1 MQILLIL
8 MFGATG
14 VLLRY
19 LINQGVGVDSP
30 YFFWSTISVNVT
42 GSLLIGIFYAA
53 QNSGSQ
59 MIPVS
64 LYIPLMAGLL
74 GGLTTFSG
82 FSLDTL
88 KLLQSGQ
95 AGMAIFNVGI
105 QVFCSLGFCYLGMR
119 CFPFF
124 SKIL

>member
-1 MQILLIL
+1 MQVLLIL
-8 MFGATG
+8 IFGSVG

-19 LINQGVGVDSP
+19 LISQGVGADSP
-30 YFFWSTISVNVT
+30 YFFWSTICVNIT

-59 MIPVS
+59 LIPMS
-64 LYIPLMAGLL
+64 LYIPLKVGLL
-74 GGLTTFSG
+74 GGLTTFSS

-95 AGMAIFNVGI
+95 AGMAVFNVGI
-105 QVFCSLGFCYLGMR
+105 QIFFSLGFCYLGMR